1 MKRQIRKALVIV
13 NLIKEET
20 EELAAQVRAELER
33 RGIEVSVAPV
43 QEGTFPQVDPAT
55 DLAITLGGDGTL
67 LYAARILAA
76 VGVGGGEPGRQGGP
90 PAAPARPE
98 AEAAPQGIP
107 ILAVNLGDFGFITE
121 VSRQEWARALE
132 KYLAG
137 KLGVSRRIMFD
148 AVVERGG
155 RAIASF
161 SGLNDAVVRST
172 EFSRIVG
179 LRIHLSSTYVARY
192 RADGVILATPTG
204 STAYSMSA
212 GGPILHP
219 EMEAFILNPICPF
232 TLANRPMVV
241 PDREELAVEVEEKQ
255 RTGIVLLVDGQQMY
269 RLAPGDRV
277 VFRKSGRSTLIILSD
292 QRNFYEVLAS
302 KLNWAGEPNA

>member
-1 MKRQIRKALVIV
+1 MKRQIHKALVIV

-20 EELAAQVRAELER
+20 EKLAAQVRADLER

-67 LYAARILAA
+67 LYAARILAS
-76 VGVGGGEPGRQGGP
+76 VGGANGAGS
-90 PAAPARPE
+90 APAQ
-98 AEAAPQGIP
+98 AIP

-132 KYLAG
+132 KYLSG

-148 AVVERGG
+148 AVVQRAG
-155 RAIASF
+155 RAIACF
-161 SGLNDAVVRST
+161 SGLNDAVIRSS
-172 EFSRIVG
+172 EYSRIVG

-219 EMEAFILNPICPF
+219 EMEAFILTPICPF
-232 TLANRPMVV
+232 TLASRPMVV
-241 PDREELAVEVEEKQ
+241 PDREELAVEVEERQ
-255 RTGIVLLVDGQQMY
+255 RTGIVLLVDGQEMH
-269 RLAPGDRV
+269 RLQPGDRV
-277 VFRKSGRSTLIILSD
+277 VLRKSERSTLIILSD

>member
-13 NLIKEET
+13 NLIKDET
-20 EELAAQVRAELER
+20 EELAAQVRADLER
-33 RGIEVSVAPV
+33 RGIEVSVSPV

-76 VGVGGGEPGRQGGP
+76 VGGASETGP
-90 PAAPARPE
+90 TPAKA
-98 AEAAPQGIP
+98 IP

-121 VSRQEWARALE
+121 IARQEWSQALDR
-132 KYLAG
+132 YLAG
-137 KLGVSRRIMFD
+137 RLGVSRRIMFD
-148 AVVERGG
+148 AEVRRGA
-155 RAIASF
+155 RAIARF
-161 SGLNDAVVRST
+161 SGLNDAVVRSS
-172 EFSRIVG
+172 EYSRIVG
-179 LRIHLSSTYVARY
+179 LRLHLSSTYIARY
-192 RADGVILATPTG
+192 RADGLILATPTG

-232 TLANRPMVV
+232 TLASRPMVV
-241 PDREELAVEVEEKQ
+241 PDSEELAVEVEERQ
-255 RTGIVLLVDGQQMY
+255 RTGIVLLVDGQEMY
-269 RLAPGDRV
+269 QLEPGDRV
-277 VFRKSGRSTLIILSD
+277 VFRKSGRSTHIILSD
-292 QRNFYEVLAS
+292 KRNFYQVLAS